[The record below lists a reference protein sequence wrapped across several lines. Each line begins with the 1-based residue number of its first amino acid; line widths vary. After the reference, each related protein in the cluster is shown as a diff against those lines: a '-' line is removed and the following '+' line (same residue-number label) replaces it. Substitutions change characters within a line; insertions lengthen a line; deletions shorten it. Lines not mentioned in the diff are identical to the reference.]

1 MSTPG
6 ALVLIPSAVL
16 GLVVLGLAAR
26 RWPGVGCLVARSIA
40 RRRVEAVLVVLGS
53 ALGTALITGS
63 LLVGDTIDASLRDRA
78 LERLGPV
85 DVVVGTFV
93 APVADATESLLAA
106 EPPPETDG
114 VLSVTVADATL
125 STPGAGPGQR
135 HVVPTARLLET
146 DFQAARS
153 FGGDPDAT
161 GIEGPTPGPG
171 GVALGEDAASRLG
184 VAAGDSIEAYT
195 YGQFLL
201 LRVERVLPRVG
212 VAGYATEFDE
222 ASMNAFVAPGTIAR
236 LAGSPGVSDGAR
248 PPERLVLLSATGGV
262 FDGAERTDDLVEH
275 TRDRLST
282 LVGVEVSPVKRDLL
296 DVAREEGDAFAELF
310 LSLGAFAVLAGAAL
324 LVNTLVMLAE
334 GRRRELGVLRSLG
347 MSRRAMV
354 GMFFLEGAAYSV
366 LASALGALAGIGV
379 ARVVVALAGGI
390 LSSPQRGGVEA
401 LRLGFEPVTLLVGA
415 LGGLLISLAVV
426 FATGFWIGRTSIV
439 EAIDD
444 LARRPERGPRGGGMA
459 FASLGVLFF
468 AASVVSVILGEDLG
482 SLIFPCL
489 TLAFFAAALRGLPR
503 GRSLADGA
511 VVAVMLWAVV
521 SFGLLN
527 LDGDD
532 VVLFVA
538 QGLALSLSAVV
549 LLVGHQARIGGR
561 LRRLGGGLALH
572 LATAYPSAR
581 RLRTGATLLA
591 YGLIVF
597 TLVFSSVLSGVFS
610 GQKEQ
615 VVRDEAGGFDVLVST
630 GSADPVSAGELASAR
645 GVENVAPMTWTF
657 AGLRVGH
664 SGEFRDWPVSGF
676 DRALLEGGP
685 PALETFDTHK
695 YPSEEAVWEA
705 VAADPKL
712 AIADVAFLQRGGGPP
727 ESNVAV
733 GQEIEARSP
742 ATGQTVR
749 REVVAISAAGAAFS
763 GVMVSQDSLAELAG
777 DLAVNR
783 HYLAVSG
790 GSNPDAVAAD
800 LQRSFLPNGLEARS
814 FEGVVESAL
823 RDQEEFFDLIEGY
836 LAIGLLVGIGSLG
849 VVMVRAVG
857 ERRRQIGVLRALG
870 FPASA
875 VRGAFL
881 FESGLVAIEGTLI
894 GAALALGTGYQL
906 VTFST
911 VFGEAGADFYVP
923 WAQLVLLPAGVLL
936 ASLLVALPSAVR
948 ATGTPP
954 AAVLRTDGEGTA

>member
-1 MSTPG
+1 MPG
-6 ALVLIPSAVL
+6 ALILIPPAIL
-16 GLVVLGLAAR
+16 GLVILGLAAL
-26 RWPGVGCLVARSIA
+26 RWPVFGYLAVRSA
-40 RRRVEAVLVVLGS
+40 TRRRGEAVLVVLGS
-53 ALGTALITGS
+53 ALGTAIITGS
-63 LLVGDTIDASLRDRA
+63 LLVGDTLDTSLRDRA
-78 LERLGPV
+78 PERLGPV
-85 DVVVGTFV
+85 DVVVSTFV
-93 APVADATESLLAA
+93 TPVADATQSLLAA
-106 EPPPETDG
+106 DPPPQTDG
-114 VLSVTVADATL
+114 VLPVTVADATL
-125 STPGAGPGQR
+125 STPGTGSTER
-135 HVVPTARLLET
+135 RVIPTAKLLET

-153 FGGDPDAT
+153 FGSEPSAT
-161 GIEGPTPGPG
+161 GIDGPTPGPG
-171 GVALGEDAASRLG
+171 EVALGEDAASRLG
-184 VAAGDSIEAYT
+184 VAVGDSVETYA

-201 LRVERVLPRVG
+201 LRVERVLPRLG

-222 ASMNAFVAPGTIAR
+222 ASMNAFVAPGTIAS
-236 LAGSPGVSDGAR
+236 LAGSPGISDEAR

-262 FDGAERTDDLVEH
+262 FNGADRTDDLVEA

-282 LVGVEVSPVKRDLL
+282 LVGFEVSPVKRDLL
-296 DVAREEGDAFAELF
+296 DTAREEGDAFAELF
-310 LSLGAFAVLAGAAL
+310 LSLGTFAVLAGAAL

-334 GRRRELGVLRSLG
+334 GRSRELGVLRSLG

-354 GMFFLEGAAYSV
+354 YTFFLEGASYSV
-366 LASALGALAGIGV
+366 LASILGALAGIGV
-379 ARVVVALAGGI
+379 ARGVVVLAGGVF
-390 LSSPQRGGVEA
+390 SSAQRGGVEA
-401 LRLGFEPVTLLVGA
+401 LRFAFEPATLLVGA
-415 LGGLLISLAVV
+415 LGGLLVSLAVV
-426 FATGFWIGRTSIV
+426 FATGLWIGRTSIV

-444 LARRPERGPRGGGMA
+444 LARRPERGPRRGGVT

-468 AASVVSVILGEDLG
+468 AASVVCVILGEDLG

-489 TLAFFAAALRGLPR
+489 ALATLAVMLRGLPR
-503 GRSLADGA
+503 GGALVDGA
-511 VVAVMLWAVV
+511 VVAVVLWAIF
-521 SFGLLN
+521 SFGLLGF
-527 LDGDD
+527 DGDD
-532 VVLFVA
+532 VMLFVV
-538 QGLALSLSAVV
+538 QGLALSLSTVV
-549 LLVGHQARIGGR
+549 LLVRHQARIGSR

-615 VVRDEAGGFDVLVST
+615 LVRDEAGGFDVLVST
-630 GSADPVSAGELASAR
+630 GSADPVSARELAFAR
-645 GVENVAPMTWTF
+645 GVEAVAPLSWTV

-664 SGEFRDWPVSGF
+664 SGGFRDWPVSGF
-676 DRALLEGGP
+676 DRAFLDSGP
-685 PALETFDTHK
+685 PALETFDTQK

-705 VAADPKL
+705 VVANPKL
-712 AIADVAFLQRGGGPP
+712 AVADVAFLQRGGGPP

-733 GQEIEARSP
+733 GQEIEVKNP
-742 ATGQTVR
+742 ATGKTVG

-763 GVMVSQDSLAELAG
+763 GVMVSRDSLDDLAG

-783 HYLAVSG
+783 HYVAVSG
-790 GSNPDAVAAD
+790 GSDPDAVAAD

-836 LAIGLLVGIGSLG
+836 LALGLLIGIGSLG

-875 VRGAFL
+875 VRAAFL
-881 FESGLVAIEGTLI
+881 FESGLVALEGTLI

-911 VFGEAGADFYVP
+911 AFGEAGADFYVP

-936 ASLLVALPSAVR
+936 ASLLVALPSALR
-948 ATGTPP
+948 ATRTPP
-954 AAVLRTDGEGTA
+954 AAVLRTAGEGTA